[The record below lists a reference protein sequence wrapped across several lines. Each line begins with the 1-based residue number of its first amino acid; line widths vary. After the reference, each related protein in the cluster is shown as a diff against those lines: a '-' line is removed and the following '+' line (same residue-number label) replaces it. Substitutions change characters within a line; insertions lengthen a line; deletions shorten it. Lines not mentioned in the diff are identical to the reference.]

1 MAGCSLLKVSLN
13 VNGSVA
19 KRISKC
25 AFVAATQYHGVPLV
39 KVLGFILISTEV
51 IGALQRAAIFA
62 APRLNF
68 SCSPGVV
75 RVPSGKI
82 IRLFPAAR
90 DA

>member
-1 MAGCSLLKVSLN
+1 MAGCSLLNVLSN

-51 IGALQRAAIFA
+51 SVALRILL
-62 APRLNF
+62 R
-68 SCSPGVV
+68 VV
-75 RVPSGKI
+75 KPQ
-82 IRLFPAAR
+82 LLQ
-90 DA
+90 